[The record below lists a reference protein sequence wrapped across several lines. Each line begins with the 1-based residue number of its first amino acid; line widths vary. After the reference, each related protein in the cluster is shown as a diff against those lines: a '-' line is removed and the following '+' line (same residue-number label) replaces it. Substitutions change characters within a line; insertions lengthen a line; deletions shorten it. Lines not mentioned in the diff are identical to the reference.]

1 MAARLPF
8 GAPGEGAPGEDALP
22 LAAFIGHFESSV
34 SGFYL

>member
-8 GAPGEGAPGEDALP
+8 GAPGEDALP